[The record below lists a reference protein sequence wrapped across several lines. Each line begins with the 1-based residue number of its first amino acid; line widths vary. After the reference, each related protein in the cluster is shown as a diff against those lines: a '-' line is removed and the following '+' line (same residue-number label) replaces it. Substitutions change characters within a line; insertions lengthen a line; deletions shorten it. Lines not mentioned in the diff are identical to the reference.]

1 MPSPAS
7 RITHHALRYYLLT
20 VCFFAL
26 GLMCKPV
33 LVTLPFVLLLLD
45 YWPLQRFGPSTLNP
59 QPSTSFRLV
68 GEKAPFLLLAG
79 VSSVITIVSH
89 RSLMGLIDA
98 AAGLPLKPRIE
109 NALVSYARYLG
120 KTVWPSHLSVFY
132 PHPVSWPL
140 AAIIPSGLLL
150 LALSALAIGNMR
162 RRPYSF
168 VGWCWFLGVL
178 VPFIGVIQAGSQA
191 MADRFAYVPLLGL
204 FLVLVWGAHD
214 VVARWRYRAFALSTI
229 ATAAVLLCLTLTRR
243 QISYW
248 KNDESLFGHAL
259 AVTENNAEAHYNLGM
274 TLANR
279 GAFDEAIRHYE
290 EVVRLSPLDPEAHSG
305 LAYALAGK
313 RRLAE
318 AVAQYQEAL
327 QLNPTDPA
335 SHGELGNVLA
345 RQGQT
350 EAAMEHYTEALRLKP
365 NYSAARYGLG
375 LALLSRGSYREA
387 TAQLREVLRVN
398 PSLAGAHR
406 KLGEALA
413 AQRQF
418 PEAIEQYRTAL
429 RLKPSEVRAHT
440 ELGRLLVEHGQLDE
454 ALEQFTLA
462 AQLAPKNAEVQYDLG
477 VALAKKGDRENA
489 VHRFRLALELDP
501 NLAAAHYQ
509 LGMVC
514 LLQRDIAEAL
524 NHWREAARLNPR
536 WPDPLNNLAW
546 VLATNPRS
554 ELRNGAEAVRLAAR
568 AGELV
573 GTNDVRVLDTLAAAY
588 AETGRFAE
596 ATNTIQKAITL
607 AEAANATNSITEFRR
622 RLDLYQSRKPY
633 HGE

>member
-1 MPSPAS
+1 
-7 RITHHALRYYLLT
+7 
-20 VCFFAL
+20 
-26 GLMCKPV
+26 
-33 LVTLPFVLLLLD
+33 
-45 YWPLQRFGPSTLNP
+45 
-59 QPSTSFRLV
+59 
-68 GEKAPFLLLAG
+68 
-79 VSSVITIVSH
+79 
-89 RSLMGLIDA
+89 
-98 AAGLPLKPRIE
+98 
-109 NALVSYARYLG
+109 
-120 KTVWPSHLSVFY
+120 
-132 PHPVSWPL
+132 
-140 AAIIPSGLLL
+140 
-150 LALSALAIGNMR
+150 
-162 RRPYSF
+162 
-168 VGWCWFLGVL
+168 
-178 VPFIGVIQAGSQA
+178 
-191 MADRFAYVPLLGL
+191 
-204 FLVLVWGAHD
+204 
-214 VVARWRYRAFALSTI
+214 
-229 ATAAVLLCLTLTRR
+229 
-243 QISYW
+243 
-248 KNDESLFGHAL
+248 
-259 AVTENNAEAHYNLGM
+259 
-274 TLANR
+274 
-279 GAFDEAIRHYE
+279 
-290 EVVRLSPLDPEAHSG
+290 
-305 LAYALAGK
+305 
-313 RRLAE
+313 
-318 AVAQYQEAL
+318 
-327 QLNPTDPA
+327 
-335 SHGELGNVLA
+335 
-345 RQGQT
+345 
-350 EAAMEHYTEALRLKP
+350 
-365 NYSAARYGLG
+365 
-375 LALLSRGSYREA
+375 LSRGSYREA

-536 WPDPLNNLAW
+536 WPDPLNKLAW

-554 ELRNGAEAVRLAAR
+554 ELRNGAESVRLAAR